1 MFRRLLFPLA
11 AAILLSVLSGS
22 IKADPISVISSNFN
36 GTPISGGNTIWFS
49 SHMKVSGLGATPVTL
64 SITQSVIT
72 FTSSGQVFNLTT
84 PNATITFDPNA
95 THSVT
100 SFNALTNTWVTT
112 IPSSQA
118 GADPFMTGLAF
129 MVPRGGLPGGIN
141 PVSWT
146 AHFSSSDPNI
156 SGSWQWSAA
165 VYSTFS
171 TDYNALG
178 VLAADGGGQ
187 SGTPTEFE
195 RFVVVGARGGGGSNF
210 TGSNS
215 ATGHFNAATNPVPE
229 PSTIFLLGSGLFGA
243 VGAIRSR
250 RRKHLSQNTAQ

>member
-1 MFRRLLFPLA
+1 MIRRLLFLFA
-11 AAILLSVLSGS
+11 VTCLLSALSGS
-22 IKADPISVISSNFN
+22 TKADPVSVINSNFN
-36 GTPISGGNTIWFS
+36 GTPIAGGNTIWFS

-72 FTSSGQVFNLTT
+72 FTSNGQLFNLTT

-100 SFNALTNTWVTT
+100 SFNSATNTWITT

-129 MVPRGGLPGGIN
+129 VVPNGGLPGGIN

-146 AHFSSSDPNI
+146 ATFSSSSPGV
-156 SGSWQWSAA
+156 SGSWQWGAS

-187 SGTPTEFE
+187 SGTPTDFE
-195 RFVVVGARGGGGSNF
+195 RFVVGGARGGGGSNF

-215 ATGHFNAATNPVPE
+215 ATGHFNGGANTVPE
-229 PSTIFLLGSGLFGA
+229 PSSMILLGTGLVGA
-243 VGAIRSR
+243 VGAIR
-250 RRKHLSQNTAQ
+250 RKMKMRG